1 MSTSSSDHPES
12 FYARLF
18 AKAYDPVMHQLE
30 ERLLFSRR
38 QALIGQVSGKVL
50 EVGAGT
56 GINFPLYPS
65 GSEVLAIEPSAAML
79 QRAARR
85 LEDQGTAG
93 EIELLQAG
101 INDEAL
107 YKRIAPHSLDFIV
120 CTLVLCTIPDLEAA
134 LERFQEWLRP
144 SGRLLVLEH
153 IHDYRQPQRWLQH
166 QFTPIWKRMAEGCH
180 LNRSTDQLLKSA
192 GFQALEEQYI
202 NTRFVPFYWA
212 VLEAPGK

>member
-1 MSTSSSDHPES
+1 MPTPSSDPTES

-18 AKAYDPVMHQLE
+18 AKVYDPVMRQLE

-38 QALIGQVSGKVL
+38 QALIGQASGSGL

-65 GSEVLAIEPSAAML
+65 GSKVLAIEPSAAML

-85 LEDQGTAG
+85 LEAHGTAG

-101 INDEAL
+101 INDEVL
-107 YKRIAPHSLDFIV
+107 YRRIAPHSLDFIV

-134 LERFQEWLRP
+134 LERFRRWLRP
-144 SGRLLVLEH
+144 NGRLLVIEH

-180 LNRSTDQLLKSA
+180 LNRSTDQLLQSA
-192 GFQALEEQYI
+192 GFQALEAQYL

-212 VLEAPGK
+212 VLAPASK

>member
-18 AKAYDPVMHQLE
+18 AKAYDPVMGQLE

-65 GSEVLAIEPSAAML
+65 GSQVLAIEPSAAML

-107 YKRIAPHSLDFIV
+107 YRRIAPHSLDFIV

-134 LERFQEWLRP
+134 LDRFRTWLQP
-144 SGRLLVLEH
+144 GGRLLVMEH
-153 IHDYRQPQRWLQH
+153 IHDDRQPQRWLQH
-166 QFTPIWKRMAEGCH
+166 HFTPVWKRLAEGCH
-180 LNRSTDQLLKSA
+180 LNRATDQLLKAA
-192 GFQALEEQYI
+192 GFRAIEEQYI
-202 NTRFVPFYWA
+202 HTRFVPFYWA
-212 VLEAPGK
+212 VLEATTQ

>member
-1 MSTSSSDHPES
+1 MPTSTSDHPES

-18 AKAYDPVMHQLE
+18 AKAYDPVMRKLE

-38 QALIGQVSGKVL
+38 QALIGQVSGSVL

-85 LEDQGTAG
+85 LESHGTAG
-93 EIELLQAG
+93 EIKLLQAG

-107 YKRIAPHSLDFIV
+107 DRRIAPHSLDFIV
-120 CTLVLCTIPDLEAA
+120 CTLVLCTIPDLEVAIN
-134 LERFQEWLRP
+134 RFQKWLRP
-144 SGRLLVLEH
+144 GGRLLVMEH
-153 IHDYRQPQRWLQH
+153 IHDSRQPQRWLQH
-166 QFTPIWKRMAEGCH
+166 QFTPVWKRMAEGCH
-180 LNRSTDQLLKSA
+180 LNRATDQLLKSA
-192 GFQALEEQYI
+192 GFQALEEQYV

-212 VLEAPGK
+212 VLKPPTK